1 MEACLPIN
9 GVREGVN
16 ANQAKNSRSKL
27 GKERIR
33 RIPDKRLRRI
43 SFFFMDVV
51 LRNKRT
57 FFKEGLIC

>member
-1 MEACLPIN
+1 
-9 GVREGVN
+9 
-16 ANQAKNSRSKL
+16 L

-57 FFKEGLIC
+57 FFKEDIIC